1 MQKSKGQVYFVG
13 AGPGDPKLLTLRG
26 TELLQE
32 ADVIV
37 YDRLIN
43 KEILK
48 HSKTDAELIYCGKT
62 PLASCISQEEIN
74 QILVFHGLRGEKV
87 VRLKGGD
94 SMIFGRVGEEALACR
109 KKGLTFE
116 IVPGITSGSA
126 APAYAGIPL
135 THRELSSSFAVVT
148 GHRRKD
154 GKNENIDWKSLASGV
169 DTLVFYMGVKQ
180 INVIQDNLLH
190 HGLAPTTPVAL
201 VRWGTC
207 ETQETLTGE
216 LSTIA
221 DEVERKNFQSPAIIV
236 VGEVVKLREKL
247 AWFEEKLTHSSYLN
261 TAINV

>member
-1 MQKSKGQVYFVG
+1 MKKSKGQVYFVG

-26 TELLQE
+26 AELLQE

-37 YDRLIN
+37 YDRLVN

-48 HSKTDAELIYCGKT
+48 HGKKNAELIYCGKT
-62 PLASCISQEEIN
+62 PQGPSTSQEEIN
-74 QILVFHGLRGEKV
+74 QILVFHGLRGKKV

-94 SMIFGRVGEEALACR
+94 STIFGRIGEEAVSCR
-109 KKGLTFE
+109 ENGLHFE
-116 IVPGITSGSA
+116 IIPGITSGIA

-135 THRELSSSFAVVT
+135 THREVSSSFAVVT

-154 GKNENIDWKSLASGV
+154 GNKQEIDWKSLASGV

-201 VRWGTC
+201 IRWGTC
-207 ETQETLTGE
+207 EIQETLTGE

-221 DEVERKNFQSPAIIV
+221 EEVERTNFQSPAIIV

-247 AWFEEKLTHSSYLN
+247 AWFEEKLLHSSYLN
-261 TAINV
+261 TAVTL